1 MSKRPIP
8 AGKLR
13 EKSMSFPIEWLHNG
27 SVVDRETS
35 VETDKSTAIAKAR
48 ANAQRVAA
56 LHPGH
61 EPDSF
66 RLRNAGGEEIG
77 VFSLG
82 DDR

>member
-1 MSKRPIP
+1 MSRAILGQKQ
-8 AGKLR
+8 R
-13 EKSMSFPIEWLHNG
+13 EKSMSFPIEWLRNG
-27 SVVDRETS
+27 SIIEKETS

-48 ANAQRVAA
+48 ANARRVAV

-61 EPDSF
+61 EPGSF

-82 DDR
+82 DDW